1 MKLKNDK
8 KKKKIKEVKKLNI
21 LKLTYKNKKKATQ

>member
-1 MKLKNDK
+1 MIK

>member
-8 KKKKIKEVKKLNI
+8 TKKIKEVKKLNI